1 MLNTLLPRQG
11 LFPLTK
17 KHTDN
22 TIKNFLIVGN
32 LASAT
37 LDLYFRSRSEQMP
50 DYTEF
55 DSQEN
60 DNWDNLF
67 AQLSENT
74 CLILVRD
81 VPISLLKKLAKQRNK
96 PASIVWFIDDDI
108 PASGTD
114 KTLPKAYKKRLENW
128 YRKAW
133 PHLSGLCNNVWV
145 STPYLA
151 EKYGLAENAVLPPVD
166 LKKTDL
172 NLVRCFY
179 HGSSSHQQEW
189 VFVIEF
195 IKQAQQR
202 FPDTWFELIGDHSLY
217 KQLRNVPR
225 INILHPMQWQNY
237 LAMTSSRS
245 MDIGLVPLFDSPF
258 NLARSHCKLLDIT
271 RQNAVGIY
279 SELVA
284 YSNEIGQMNAGI
296 VVANKMELWLEALAV
311 LLQKDRDVML
321 GNAQH
326 LIKHIIPNTA
336 IQTLCKSNLT
346 SELNQSY

>member
-1 MLNTLLPRQG
+1 MLNVLLPRQG

-17 KHTDN
+17 QHTGN
-22 TIKNFLIVGN
+22 AIKKFLIVGN
-32 LASAT
+32 LTSAT
-37 LDLYFRSRSEQMP
+37 LELYFRNRREQMP
-50 DYTEF
+50 DYIEF
-55 DSQEN
+55 DSLYNES
-60 DNWDNLF
+60 WDDLF
-67 AQLSENT
+67 AQLSDNT

-81 VPISLLKKLAKQRNK
+81 VPVALLKKLAGQSNN

-108 PASGTD
+108 PACATD
-114 KTLPKAYKKRLENW
+114 KTLPKAYKKRLSGW
-128 YRKAW
+128 YHKAW
-133 PHLSGLCNNVWV
+133 PHLSLLCDKVWV

-151 EKYGLAENAVLPPVD
+151 EKYGLNENAVLPPVD

-202 FPDTWFELIGDHSLY
+202 FSDTWFELIGDHSLY

-225 INILHPMQWQNY
+225 INVLHPMSWQNY

-284 YSNEIGQMNAGI
+284 YSDEIRQMNAGI
-296 VVANKMELWLEALAV
+296 VVDNKMELWLEALAV
-311 LLQKDRDVML
+311 LLQKDRDAML
-321 GNAQH
+321 GNAQN
-326 LIKHIIPNTA
+326 LIKNIIPNTA
-336 IQTLCKSNLT
+336 IQALCKPDLSN
-346 SELNQSY
+346 E